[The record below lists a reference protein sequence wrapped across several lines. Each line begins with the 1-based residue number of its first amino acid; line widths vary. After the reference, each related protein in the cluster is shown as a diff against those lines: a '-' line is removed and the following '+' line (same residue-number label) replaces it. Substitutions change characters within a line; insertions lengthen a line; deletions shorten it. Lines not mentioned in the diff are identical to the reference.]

1 MFLLGICV
9 FFKPPP
15 QIFDLPPLQKR
26 GIITLSTGYLPSLKI
41 LLTVILNGVKR
52 NEESQNNKCQIFN
65 ISQLLNFQ
73 QSLAALQHTDC
84 LQNQLKH

>member
-9 FFKPPP
+9 FFKPPYP
-15 QIFDLPPLQKR
+15 PRHIFDLPPLQKR
-26 GIITLSTGYLPSLKI
+26 GIITLSTEYLPSLKT
-41 LLTVILNGVKR
+41 LLIVILNGVKY

-73 QSLAALQHTDC
+73 QSLVVL
-84 LQNQLKH
+84 